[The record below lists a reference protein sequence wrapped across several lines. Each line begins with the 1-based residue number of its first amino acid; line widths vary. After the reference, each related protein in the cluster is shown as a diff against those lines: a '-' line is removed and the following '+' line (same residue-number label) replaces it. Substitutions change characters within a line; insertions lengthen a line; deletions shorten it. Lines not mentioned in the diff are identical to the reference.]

1 MKDGTQRGIREVWRN
16 DRGREKAGE
25 SRTLPPLLPPLLFR
39 SFLGQQTVAGVGLRS
54 QEMDRECYGEKK
66 EGEGVGG
73 VIGHARQYILP
84 SRPTLHPSSPPT
96 SPPSLTTLICFPL
109 CLIRTRWIRL
119 SSPASLLLNLPPSSR
134 PPFSSL
140 SPPGFA
146 RLWHPTDF
154 VTLWFLARREKYQAE
169 SRFQQAKNEG
179 LTEWELWEH
188 KKAFLCL
195 LQLLS
200 LYFPYLVCLLASYF
214 HSCWFFG
221 VNAGFLL

>member
-1 MKDGTQRGIREVWRN
+1 MAPSEGLGRFGEMTEGERRLERVEHSLLCCLLFSFVLSSGNKLLLESAWEVKKWIESAMAR
-16 DRGREKAGE
+16 RKREKGW
-25 SRTLPPLLPPLLFR
+25 
-39 SFLGQQTVAGVGLRS
+39 G
-54 QEMDRECYGEKK
+54 
-66 EGEGVGG
+66 GG